1 MKEIEAIRAALDSEV
16 KGYGNLNHVWGADKD
31 EDGIFWT
38 NIVGANVDGDLYPVL
53 EIDTAQ
59 YFQEEDGPKLAK
71 YYAACNPD
79 AMAAV
84 LAHIDE
90 QAAEI
95 ERLTECL
102 KKANAQTEHFEREWY
117 LRGDEI
123 ERLRAELESCTQYLK
138 DDETVAE
145 CIERNRRDADAAVEL
160 LRQARAERKPE
171 FALELPDGDNRKL
184 QIRWV
189 EHRGGMWHVCVLIDE
204 AQPERKPHTEA
215 EVQEIIGSALREF
228 GVFEATVR
236 DVLGVPK
243 P

>member
-31 EDGIFWT
+31 EDGIFLI

-71 YYAACNPD
+71 YYAAVNPA

-84 LAHIDE
+84 LAHIEE

-123 ERLRAELESCTQYLK
+123 ERLRDTLKFYAEGDHFSF
-138 DDETVAE
+138 D
-145 CIERNRRDADAAVEL
+145 RDAWDTVSDEPQNFWCDEAGTATVEDGTIAKLALAAVLKET
-160 LRQARAERKPE
+160 P
-171 FALELPDGDNRKL
+171 
-184 QIRWV
+184 
-189 EHRGGMWHVCVLIDE
+189 
-204 AQPERKPHTEA
+204 
-215 EVQEIIGSALREF
+215 
-228 GVFEATVR
+228 
-236 DVLGVPK
+236 
-243 P
+243 